1 MKKTLVA
8 LAALASVSVFAQT
21 TVVIDGFID
30 RGYLASNS
38 TNDTADFKS
47 VGSNSGTT
55 TLGIKVNQDLGAGLT
70 AGLSV
75 NTDWSELAGAT
86 QTTAVANAGTSGF
99 ANSQSFLHITSKDFG
114 VLRFGAPNLMTLTNA
129 TAVASPAFSTG
140 VGSQYSSIYS
150 ITSGLGHGASGRGS
164 SVDTSVYANGTT
176 AITAGTANHTT
187 SRAIR
192 QANTFQY
199 SSPTMSGVSVHLSY
213 SQMNNN
219 LTASSGMGNT
229 AGMTETALRY
239 TNGPIDA
246 MYSTVKISIG
256 SNGINQYQQGTA
268 GSVAMVGDA
277 NAQQTSTYNL
287 LGASYAVMPNL
298 KLNVG
303 SGTFNSSLGVAN
315 GSHKNYG
322 GTYTMGQF
330 DFMLLMSATNDTT
343 TANVDRKMTGMGLNY
358 NLSKTAR
365 AYIRTDNA
373 NYYSNGT
380 AVAGSSVK
388 RTALGIS
395 KSF

>member
-30 RGYLASNS
+30 RGYLALNS
-38 TNDTADFKS
+38 TADASDLKTI
-47 VGSNSGTT
+47 GSNSGTT
-55 TLGIKVNQDLGAGLT
+55 TVGIKVNQDLGGGLT

-86 QTTAVANAGTSGF
+86 QGGAVANAGTSGF
-99 ANSQSFLHITSKDFG
+99 ANSQSFMHITSKDFG
-114 VLRFGAPNLMTLTNA
+114 VLRLGAPNLMTLTNA
-129 TAVASPAFSTG
+129 TAISSPAFSTG

-164 SVDTSVYANGTT
+164 TVDTSVYANGTT

-187 SRAIR
+187 SRAVR
-192 QANTFQY
+192 QANTVQY
-199 SSPTMSGVSVHLSY
+199 SSPTMGGVSVTLSY

-219 LTASSGMGNT
+219 VTASSGMANT

-246 MYSTVKISIG
+246 MYTTVKISIG
-256 SNGINQYQQGTA
+256 SNGINNYQQGTA
-268 GSVAMVGDA
+268 SAVTMLSDA

-287 LGASYAVMPNL
+287 LGANYQVMPNL

-322 GTYTMGQF
+322 GTFNMGQF

-343 TANVDRKMTGMGLNY
+343 TTNIDRKMTGMGLNY

-373 NYYSNGT
+373 NYYSNGA

-388 RTALGIS
+388 RTALGFS